1 MEQAN
6 IVLDD
11 LINKKEKILEVFCRK
26 NGHSFSP
33 INYKYNNF
41 HSKNK
46 TNNRQTTYKCK
57 NCGITS
63 TSCCINNRSSQK
75 NVSFNEI
82 SLQLFNINFYELTKE
97 ITNINNYIKY
107 LIYLKEK
114 ICEYFGH
121 DVTKK
126 MLILPFS
133 PNLTIYECKCCGK
146 AMNFDEYQNSQFKA
160 ICRGTTP
167 ESAVNL
173 NHWHMFGSEASKI
186 SLPSF
191 SS

>member
-1 MEQAN
+1 MVIVFLLLIIN
-6 IVLDD
+6 IIIFTQRTKRIIGKLHINVKIVELLVHLVVLIIDH
-11 LINKKEKILEVFCRK
+11 LK
-26 NGHSFSP
+26 
-33 INYKYNNF
+33 
-41 HSKNK
+41 
-46 TNNRQTTYKCK
+46 
-57 NCGITS
+57 
-63 TSCCINNRSSQK
+63 K